1 MKDPIAKSKLPW
13 DRILLAAPSALVA
26 LSVAALPLILPD
38 SSAEFEASVNPD
50 SAASFLLSPEPDYR
64 AAMIHARM
72 ASPGTDPANL
82 GREARTLETLAL
94 LASEFQLRDDSARW
108 HREGVARFK
117 RFASS
122 PAAGTIPA
130 APTLAP
136 WALFDRLSKEE
147 WREIA
152 AARAQH
158 PQEDPFTSAWLAV
171 VSGDTAA
178 ELPKL
183 RELAPS
189 SHQAALL
196 AAIAA
201 HASQETTLRDQLLS
215 PILSETTDPPASA
228 TEKAAAHYLTGNWPL
243 AWETALQAPESEE
256 PIRSA
261 ALAEIGSRRLQSGE
275 FTAADDPTAK
285 SILASALR
293 AAPTRANLA
302 VAAARLAF
310 EGPPVTPAS
319 GATEA
324 LDLLLASFQAAHR
337 GDTSQTTELIQRTVT
352 LWPEAVLCV
361 NRLAAGIPKDSPFRP
376 AIDLVFSSTI
386 RPSFTGLRKRTLET
400 DQVPPASAL
409 LWRSEG

>member
-1 MKDPIAKSKLPW
+1 MKDPTAKSRLPW

-26 LSVAALPLILPD
+26 LSVASLPLILPD

-50 SAASFLLSPEPDYR
+50 SAASFLLSPAPDYR

-72 ASPGTDPANL
+72 ASPGTNLTHL

-94 LASEFQLRDDSARW
+94 LAAEFQLLADSARW

-117 RFASS
+117 RFAST
-122 PAAGTIPA
+122 PAAGTLPA
-130 APTLAP
+130 AASLAP
-136 WALFDRLSKEE
+136 WALFSRLSKEE

-158 PQEDPFTSAWLAV
+158 PQDDTLTSAWLAV
-171 VSGDTAA
+171 VSGDTATD
-178 ELPKL
+178 LPKL

-201 HASQETTLRDQLLS
+201 HARQETSLRDQLLS
-215 PILSETTDPPASA
+215 PILSETTDHPASA

-243 AWETALQAPESEE
+243 AWETALQATEAEE

-261 ALAEIGSRRLQSGE
+261 ALAEIGSRRLYSGE
-275 FTAADDPTAK
+275 FTAADHSTAK
-285 SILASALR
+285 SILATALR
-293 AAPTRANLA
+293 AAPTRPNLA
-302 VAAARLAF
+302 VAAARIAF
-310 EGPPVTPAS
+310 EGPPITPAT
-319 GATEA
+319 GETEA

-337 GDTSQTTELIQRTVT
+337 GDISQTTELMQRTIT
-352 LWPEAVLCV
+352 LWPEAALCV
-361 NRLAAGIPKDSPFRP
+361 NRLASGIPRDSPLRP
-376 AIDLVFSSTI
+376 AIDLVFSSTT
-386 RPSFTGLRKRTLET
+386 RPPFTDLRKRTLET

>member
-1 MKDPIAKSKLPW
+1 MKDSTTKSKLPW
-13 DRILLAAPSALVA
+13 DRILLAAPAALVA
-26 LSVAALPLILPD
+26 LSVASLPLILPD

-72 ASPGTDPANL
+72 ASPGTNPANL

-178 ELPKL
+178 DLPKL

-201 HASQETTLRDQLLS
+201 HARQETTLRDQLLS

-228 TEKAAAHYLTGNWPL
+228 TEKAGAHYLTGNWPL

-261 ALAEIGSRRLQSGE
+261 ALAEIGSRRLQSDE
-275 FTAADDPTAK
+275 FTAADDSTAK

-293 AAPTRANLA
+293 AAPTRPNLA

-310 EGPPVTPAS
+310 EGPPVTEP
-319 GATEA
+319 TEA
-324 LDLLLASFQAAHR
+324 LDLLLASFQAANR
-337 GDTSQTTELIQRTVT
+337 GDTSQTTELMQRTVT

-361 NRLAAGIPKDSPFRP
+361 NRLAAGIPRESPFRA
-376 AIDLVFSSTI
+376 AIDLVSSSTK
-386 RPSFTGLRKRTLET
+386 RPSFTDLRKRTLET

>member
-1 MKDPIAKSKLPW
+1 VKDPTAKSQLPW

-26 LSVAALPLILPD
+26 LSVASLPLILPD

-72 ASPGTDPANL
+72 ASPGTDPAHL

-117 RFASS
+117 RFAST

-130 APTLAP
+130 ASTLAP
-136 WALFDRLSKEE
+136 WALFSRLSKEE

-158 PQEDPFTSAWLAV
+158 PQDDPLTSAWLAV
-171 VSGDTAA
+171 VSGDPSTD
-178 ELPKL
+178 LPKL

-189 SHQAALL
+189 SHQA
-196 AAIAA
+196 
-201 HASQETTLRDQLLS
+201 
-215 PILSETTDPPASA
+215 
-228 TEKAAAHYLTGNWPL
+228 
-243 AWETALQAPESEE
+243 ALQAPESEE

-275 FTAADDPTAK
+275 FTSSDDSTAK
-285 SILASALR
+285 SILATALR
-293 AAPTRANLA
+293 AAPTRPNLA

-310 EGPPVTPAS
+310 EGPPVTPAT

-337 GDTSQTTELIQRTVT
+337 GDTSQTTELMQRTVT
-352 LWPEAVLCV
+352 LWPEVLLCV
-361 NRLAAGIPKDSPFRP
+361 NRLAAGIPRDSPFRP
-376 AIDLVFSSTI
+376 AIDLVSSSTN
-386 RPSFTGLRKRTLET
+386 RPSFTSLRRRTLET

>member
-1 MKDPIAKSKLPW
+1 MKNPTAKSRLPW

-26 LSVAALPLILPD
+26 LSVASLPLILPD

-72 ASPGTDPANL
+72 ASPGTNPANL
-82 GREARTLETLAL
+82 GREARSLETLAL
-94 LASEFQLRDDSARW
+94 LASEFQLRDDSTRW

-117 RFASS
+117 RFAST

-130 APTLAP
+130 APSLAP
-136 WALFDRLSKEE
+136 WALFSRLSEGE

-152 AARAQH
+152 AARAQL
-158 PQEDPFTSAWLAV
+158 PQDDPLTSAWLAV

-178 ELPKL
+178 ALPKL

-201 HASQETTLRDQLLS
+201 HAHQETSLRDQLLS
-215 PILSETTDPPASA
+215 PLLSETGNPPASA
-228 TEKAAAHYLTGNWPL
+228 TEKAAAQYLTGNWPL
-243 AWETALQAPESEE
+243 AWETALQAPASEE

-275 FTAADDPTAK
+275 FTAPDDSTAK
-285 SILASALR
+285 SILATALR
-293 AAPTRANLA
+293 AAPTRPSLA

-310 EGPPVTPAS
+310 EGPAVTPAS
-319 GATEA
+319 GETEA
-324 LDLLLASFQAAHR
+324 LDLLLAAFQAAHR
-337 GDTSQTTELIQRTVT
+337 GDTTQTAELMQRTVS
-352 LWPEAVLCV
+352 LWPESVLCV
-361 NRLAAGIPKDSPFRP
+361 NRLAAGIPKDSPFRR
-376 AIDLVFSSTI
+376 AIDLASSSTR
-386 RPSFTGLRKRTLET
+386 RPSFTSLRKRTLET